1 MSLYQQVIKKKLTSD
16 KDSIVFSSE
25 DSFNTDN
32 SFNSSVEN
40 DNNNGKNQNKTKK
53 ANCFLSNFRL
63 QKYIL
68 SLKRVN

>member
-1 MSLYQQVIKKKLTSD
+1 MSIYQQSIKKKINTE

-40 DNNNGKNQNKTKK
+40 DNNNGNIKNKNQPKYEKK
-53 ANCFLSNFRL
+53 
-63 QKYIL
+63 K
-68 SLKRVN
+68 K